1 MLVQTS
7 GFLPSRDRR
16 FWREMLRR
24 SLFRKMLEGYPAAAE
39 ALRDIMA
46 ARLAVWSKDLG
57 ALRRKL
63 DK

>member
-1 MLVQTS
+1 MVVRLS
-7 GFLPSRDRR
+7 
-16 FWREMLRR
+16 R